1 MNVLVIG
8 GGGREHALVWKISQS
23 SLADK
28 IFCAPGNAGIQDLA
42 KTIDISDADI
52 PGLISFVKKNDVGLT
67 VVGPEIPLS
76 NGIVDSFEQE
86 GLLIFGPSAKAT
98 MLEGSKKFA
107 KNFMARKG
115 IPTAKHEV
123 FDNYSKACNYIESQC
138 VPIVIKADGLAAGK
152 GAVVCNSLKEAQN
165 VLEEMMVKLLFG
177 EAGRQV
183 VIEEFLSGQEI
194 SVLAFTDGNNIVS
207 LIPAQDHKPVYD
219 NNLGPNTGGMGS
231 YAPVPF
237 VEKKLQQ
244 QVREQILV
252 PVVKGLADEG
262 IKYKGILYAGLMIT
276 EDGPKV
282 VEFNA
287 RFGDPETQ
295 AILPLLDF
303 DLLEILVSVAGESLP
318 DRELKI
324 KNMFATCVVMSSA
337 GYPGGYEKNKKIQGL
352 NQNFGENVMVF
363 HAGTK
368 LHDGQIV
375 TNGGRVLGITAWSGE
390 LKESIDLVYGV
401 VKQIHFDGAYFRN
414 DIGKKGLS

>member
-1 MNVLVIG
+1 MKVLVIG

-42 KTIDISDADI
+42 KTIDISDGDI

-107 KNFMARKG
+107 KNFMDRKG
-115 IPTAKHEV
+115 IPTAKYEI
-123 FDNYSKACNYIESQC
+123 FDDYSKACKYIESQC
-138 VPIVIKADGLAAGK
+138 VPIVVKADGLAAGK
-152 GAVVCNSLKEAQN
+152 GAVVCNSHKEAQN

-252 PVVKGLADEG
+252 PAVKGLADEG

-337 GYPGGYEKNKKIQGL
+337 GYPGSYEKNKKIQGL

-390 LKESIDLVYGV
+390 LKKSIDLAYSV
-401 VKQIHFDGAYFRN
+401 VEQIHFEGAYFRN

>member
-8 GGGREHALVWKISQS
+8 SGGREHALVWKISQS
-23 SLADK
+23 PLIDK

-42 KTIDISDADI
+42 KNIDISSSDI
-52 PGLISFVKKNDVGLT
+52 PGLISFVKKNRVTLT
-67 VVGPEIPLS
+67 VVGPELPLS
-76 NGIVDSFEQE
+76 DGIVDRFEQE
-86 GLLIFGPSAKAT
+86 RLLIFGPCAKAT

-115 IPTAKHEV
+115 VPTAKYEI
-123 FDNYSKACNYIESQC
+123 FDNFSKACNYIESQKI
-138 VPIVIKADGLAAGK
+138 PIVVKADGLAAGK
-152 GAVVCNSLKEAQN
+152 GAIVCNTLKEAHIA
-165 VLEEMMVKLLFG
+165 LEEMMVKLVFG
-177 EAGRQV
+177 EAGKQV

-237 VEKKLQQ
+237 VEKKLQD

-262 IKYKGILYAGLMIT
+262 ITYKGILYAGLMIT

-282 VEFNA
+282 IEFNA

-303 DLLEILVSVAGESLP
+303 DLLEILAAVAEESLP
-318 DRELKI
+318 DRALKI
-324 KNMFATCVVMSSA
+324 KNKFTTCVVMSSG
-337 GYPGGYEKNKKIQGL
+337 GYPGSYEKNKKIEGL
-352 NQNFGENVMVF
+352 NGDFGENVMVF

-368 LHDGQIV
+368 IRDGHIM
-375 TNGGRVLGITAWSGE
+375 TNGGRVLGITAWCGE
-390 LKESIDLVYGV
+390 LKESIDLAYSV

-414 DIGKKGLS
+414 DIGEKGLN